1 MLEIY
6 QRLSSSMGLD
16 IYGEVELC
24 HLQREKG
31 RFKTAIF
38 TGEEV
43 GFFLER
49 GNVLKVGDAL
59 ISRCGRALLVTAK
72 KEDVVRASTD
82 DWSQFSKA
90 CYHLGNRHVKIQIGE
105 KWLRILPD
113 HVLEEMLIGLNM
125 ALKHEKAAFVPEQ
138 GAYKHVKN
146 HERII

>member
-6 QRLSSSMGLD
+6 QRLSSSTGLD

-125 ALKHEKAAFVPEQ
+125 ALKHEKAAFVPQQ

>member
-6 QRLSSSMGLD
+6 QRLSAATGLD

-38 TGEEV
+38 TGEAV

-59 ISRCGRALLVTAK
+59 ISRCGRVLLVTAK

-90 CYHLGNRHVKIQIGE
+90 CYHLGNRHVKVQIGE

-138 GAYKHVKN
+138 GAYKHLKH

>member
-6 QRLSSSMGLD
+6 QRLSSSTGLD

-72 KEDVVRASTD
+72 KEDVVRASAD

>member
-1 MLEIY
+1 MLEVY
-6 QRLSSSMGLD
+6 QRLSSATGLD

-38 TGEEV
+38 TGEAV

-59 ISRCGRALLVTAK
+59 ISRCGRVLLVTAK

-90 CYHLGNRHVKIQIGE
+90 CYHLGNRHVKVQIGE

>member
-6 QRLSSSMGLD
+6 QRLSSSTGLD

-49 GNVLKVGDAL
+49 GNVLKVGDVL

-90 CYHLGNRHVKIQIGE
+90 CYHLGNRHVKVQIGE

>member
-6 QRLSSSMGLD
+6 QRLSSSTGLD

-90 CYHLGNRHVKIQIGE
+90 CYHLGNRHVKVQIGE

-138 GAYKHVKN
+138 GAYKHVKH

>member
-6 QRLSSSMGLD
+6 QRLSSATGLD